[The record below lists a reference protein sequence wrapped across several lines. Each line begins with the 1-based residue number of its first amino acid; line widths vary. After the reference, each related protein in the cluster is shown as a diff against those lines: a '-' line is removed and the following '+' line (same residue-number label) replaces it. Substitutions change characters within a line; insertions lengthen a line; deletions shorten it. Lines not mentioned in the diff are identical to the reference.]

1 MFASFL
7 SRFAPKAIAFA
18 AIVCLTTGA
27 GLGEGNGRVAF
38 GNDGHHATATRVR
51 VPVRPTALKRT
62 GKGRAYGPSGI
73 SCAAGAIVI
82 GPGESIQTAIDRNSP
97 GSSFCVKPGEYRL
110 TRPIRPKAGI
120 ALNFEPGAVLNGSQ
134 VVSDWVSDGQYWVA
148 SGQKQSF
155 GPFNTPCEVNPA
167 ACEYED
173 LFIDDVPLQRVLALS
188 EVAPG
193 KFYFDEATDK
203 MYIADNPAA
212 HKLEAPVTSSA
223 IEGPGIPNVTVRG
236 ATIEKF
242 AVNGIVTSGGAGWLI
257 ERNEIRYVHSHGLRV
272 FGESKVLNNYIH
284 HAGQMGIFGS
294 GTNLVFDTN
303 HLAYNNYLN
312 FGKASG
318 GMWHAGATKILQS
331 KGTIV
336 RNNWSHDNIGD
347 GWWFDWDNID
357 TVVNGNVFENN
368 SRFGLFYEAS
378 HDARIFDNKLLSNGQ
393 SRKGSGA
400 GLWIETS
407 KNVEVY
413 NNTFSGNRYS
423 TLALTWTDRGT
434 STVYG
439 RRELSNLYVHDNVF
453 RLTEGFIGV
462 PYGVPSIYSSNN
474 RFANNT
480 YIVPDTSAK
489 WWSWEKA
496 MRDFASWKKYGH
508 DATGAIKKM

>member
-1 MFASFL
+1 MIAPFL
-7 SRFAPKAIAFA
+7 SRFVGKAIALALVVGVLTA
-18 AIVCLTTGA
+18 AGGSPRMA
-27 GLGEGNGRVAF
+27 AAAAR
-38 GNDGHHATATRVR
+38 
-51 VPVRPTALKRT
+51 K
-62 GKGRAYGPSGI
+62 KRAYGPIGV
-73 SCAAGAIVI
+73 SCPPAAAVVKG
-82 GPGESIQTAIDRNSP
+82 GESIQAAIDQRP
-97 GSSFCVKPGEYRL
+97 AGTSFCVKPAEYRL
-110 TRPIRPKAGI
+110 RRPIRPKAGV
-120 ALNFEPGAVLNGSQ
+120 ALIFEPGAVLNGSQ
-134 VVSDWVSDGQYWVA
+134 VVSDWVSDGRYWVA
-148 SGQKQSF
+148 SGQTQSF
-155 GPFNTPCEVNPA
+155 EQQKVPCEVNPA

-173 LFIDDVPLQRVLALS
+173 LYMDDAPLQRVLALS

-193 KFYFDEATDK
+193 KFYFDETADK
-203 MYIADNPAA
+203 IYIADNPAG
-212 HKLEAPVTSSA
+212 HKVEAAVATTA
-223 IEGPGIPNVTVRG
+223 IEGPGIQNVTVRG

-242 AVNGIVTSGGAGWLI
+242 GVNGIVTGGGAGWLV
-257 ERNEIRYVHSHGLRV
+257 EKNEIRYVHSHGLRA

-284 HAGQMGIFGS
+284 HAGNMGIFGS

-318 GMWHAGATKILQS
+318 GMWHAGAAKIIES
-331 KGTIV
+331 KGTVV
-336 RNNWSHDNIGD
+336 RNNWSHDNVGD

-357 TVVNGNVFENN
+357 GVIHGNVFENN

-378 HDARIFDNKLLSNGQ
+378 HDAKIFDNKLLNNGK
-393 SRKGSGA
+393 SSKWSGA

-423 TLALTWTDRGT
+423 TLAFTWTDRGS

-453 RLTEGFIGV
+453 KLREGFIGV
-462 PYGVPSIYSSNN
+462 PYGVPAIYSSNN

-489 WWSWEKA
+489 WWSWERS
-496 MRDFASWKKYGH
+496 MMDFAGWRKAGH
-508 DATGAIKKM
+508 DGGGAIKNM